1 MRTQSLCRRQ
11 ISLDAMEQ
19 DSGRAYNTSE
29 RPTINIVR
37 KWKRWSKLGQTN
49 KDARQGDAARS
60 SLELWMRAESCN
72 SLLVPAVVQRL
83 SSGVLKASLA
93 TLAMLLVAYSGC
105 CADAGSKELD
115 QEFLRGYM
123 AGEYELIGRKAD
135 STATYTGHVTLRDEG
150 GILQVTRTIEGKTDK
165 CAARFDT
172 VAGAD
177 RIPVLRMHFRF
188 DGKEYDATYRW
199 QSDPDN
205 YPRFTGYVYL
215 TGTKSPGLEALFPI
229 HQ

>member
-1 MRTQSLCRRQ
+1 
-11 ISLDAMEQ
+11 
-19 DSGRAYNTSE
+19 
-29 RPTINIVR
+29 
-37 KWKRWSKLGQTN
+37 
-49 KDARQGDAARS
+49 
-60 SLELWMRAESCN
+60 MRAF
-72 SLLVPAVVQRL
+72 
-83 SSGVLKASLA
+83 LA
-93 TLAMLLVAYSGC
+93 ILAILFFADSAR
-105 CADAGSKELD
+105 CADAESKQLD

-123 AGEYELIGRKAD
+123 AGEYDLIGRKAD

-150 GILQVTRTIEGKTDK
+150 GVLEVSRTIEGKTDQ

-177 RIPVLRMHFRF
+177 HIPVLRIHFRF

-215 TGTKSPGLEALFPI
+215 AGTKSPGLEALFPI